1 MLLRKKP
8 RGGTMP
14 FADRRACSLKFMRV
28 PAFALIALTFVLVL
42 ASLTAIAQNPVGPA
56 LSRLVEVTGIRR
68 EGKLAIRYD
77 IFLKVD
83 PFQDEAALTND
94 ALAREGALP
103 LNSLP
108 KFALTGQKWPQFF
121 DQNQSNDVVWQSYNP
136 DGQPVIGDPIVALQS
151 AETEW
156 TNVNSSSYEVAYN
169 GSTTLGAGLDGTNV
183 LSWPSV
189 WNHSPLAFAVTLT
202 FYDQATGY
210 ILDSDIVFN
219 RNYNFFSQ
227 PSQLT
232 PDRIDIRYVML
243 HENGHVAGLDHSGDP
258 SAVMNVQFMPGVVGH
273 GLALDDIDAISTL
286 YPATSNFPPAIL
298 MEQNSSNAAAFDS
311 VTFVRG
317 PFSILTPNNF
327 SADGHRRIIFFTS
340 NLKLA
345 QQQNPDASVIS
356 VQASGV
362 PLMVENVGPLTGVA
376 GLNASFI
383 VVRLPDQL
391 TPGTKDLTV
400 TLRGTTS
407 TATTFAV
414 Q

>member
-1 MLLRKKP
+1 
-8 RGGTMP
+8 
-14 FADRRACSLKFMRV
+14 
-28 PAFALIALTFVLVL
+28 
-42 ASLTAIAQNPVGPA
+42 
-56 LSRLVEVTGIRR
+56 
-68 EGKLAIRYD
+68 
-77 IFLKVD
+77 
-83 PFQDEAALTND
+83 
-94 ALAREGALP
+94 
-103 LNSLP
+103 
-108 KFALTGQKWPQFF
+108 
-121 DQNQSNDVVWQSYNP
+121 
-136 DGQPVIGDPIVALQS
+136 
-151 AETEW
+151 
-156 TNVNSSSYEVAYN
+156 
-169 GSTTLGAGLDGTNV
+169 
-183 LSWPSV
+183 V

-273 GLALDDIDAISTL
+273 GLASDDIDAISTL

>member
-1 MLLRKKP
+1 MLFRKNLAALQCQSP
-8 RGGTMP
+8 TAGP
-14 FADRRACSLKFMRV
+14 FSLKFMRAA
-28 PAFALIALTFVLVL
+28 AFAPIALTFVLVF
-42 ASLTAIAQNPVGPA
+42 AWHTAIAQTPVGPA
-56 LSRLVEVTGIRR
+56 LPRLVEVTGIRR

-94 ALAREGALP
+94 ALVREGALP

-108 KFALTGQKWPQFF
+108 KFTLTGQKWPQFF
-121 DQNQSNDVVWQSYNP
+121 DQNQSNDVVWQFYNP
-136 DGQPVIGDPIVALQS
+136 DGQTVIGDPVVALQS

-169 GSTTLGAGLDGTNV
+169 GSTTLGAALDGTNV
-183 LSWPSV
+183 VSWPSV
-189 WNHSPLAFAVTLT
+189 WNHSPSAFAVTLT
-202 FYDQATGY
+202 AYDQTTGY
-210 ILDSDIVFN
+210 SLDSDIVLN

-232 PDRIDIRYVML
+232 SNRIDIRYVML
-243 HENGHVAGLDHSGDP
+243 HENGHVAGLDHSVDP
-258 SAVMNVQFMPGVVGH
+258 SAVMNGEFMPGVVGH
-273 GLALDDIDAISTL
+273 GLASDDIDAISTL
-286 YPATSNFPPAIL
+286 YPVISNYPPAIL
-298 MEQNSSNAAAFDS
+298 TEQNSSNAAAFDS

-327 SADGHRRIIFFTS
+327 SADGHRRIILFTS

-407 TATTFAV
+407 TATTLAV